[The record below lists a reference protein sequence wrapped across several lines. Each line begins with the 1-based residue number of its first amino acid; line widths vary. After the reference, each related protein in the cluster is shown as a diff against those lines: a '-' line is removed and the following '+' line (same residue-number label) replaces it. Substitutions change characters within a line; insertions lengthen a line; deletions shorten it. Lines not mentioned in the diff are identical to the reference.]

1 MTAKKYARRTA
12 AALVVPALL
21 MTAACG
27 GSDDSA
33 KNEVSGKPGDKPKV
47 SLAKSA
53 KPPKKVSVKTL
64 DEGKGKAAAKGDF
77 VRFDVL
83 GKMTGDK
90 QGKGQDLISTWNS
103 QTGTAKSGAHTQMV
117 TKLGA
122 QQQMLPA
129 PVTNALVGKKPGS
142 RVQIEGT
149 AKSLLGAQQAA
160 QTGMKPNSGMIW
172 VLDLASSSKVDSKAQ
187 AKGDQAEIKS
197 GLPQAKA
204 DEKKA
209 ADITVPK
216 GQKPPK
222 ALEQQTLINGKGPEV
237 KTGDGLVAQYTG
249 VKWEDGKK
257 FDSSW
262 DHGGAT
268 GFQIGTK
275 SVIPGW
281 DKALTGKKV
290 GDRVL
295 LVAPPKEAYGAQQAQ
310 PGAQKNP
317 LAKNTLV
324 FVVDIVGK
332 V

>member
-1 MTAKKYARRTA
+1 MIAKKYARRTA

-27 GSDDSA
+27 GDDPG

-47 SLAKSA
+47 TLAKDA

-90 QGKGQDLISTWNS
+90 EGKGQDLISTWN
-103 QTGTAKSGAHTQMV
+103 AKNGKAKDGSHTQMV

-129 PVTNALVGKKPGS
+129 PVTNALIGKKPGS
-142 RVQIEGT
+142 RVQVEGT
-149 AKSLLGAQQAA
+149 AKELLGAQQAA
-160 QTGMKPNSGMIW
+160 QTGMKPNTGMIW
-172 VLDLASSSKVDSKAQ
+172 VLDVAAASKVDPKAE
-187 AKGDQAEIKS
+187 AKGDQAEVKS
-197 GLPQAKA
+197 GLPQVEAK
-204 DEKKA
+204 DKKA
-209 ADITVPK
+209 AKITVPK
-216 GQKPPK
+216 GQKPPEK
-222 ALEQQTLINGKGPEV
+222 LEQQTLIKGKGPEV
-237 KTGDGLVAQYTG
+237 KTGEGLVAQYTG

-281 DKALTGKKV
+281 DKALAGKKV

-295 LVAPPKEAYGAQQAQ
+295 LVAPPKEAYGATQAQ
-310 PGAQKNP
+310 PGQQQNP